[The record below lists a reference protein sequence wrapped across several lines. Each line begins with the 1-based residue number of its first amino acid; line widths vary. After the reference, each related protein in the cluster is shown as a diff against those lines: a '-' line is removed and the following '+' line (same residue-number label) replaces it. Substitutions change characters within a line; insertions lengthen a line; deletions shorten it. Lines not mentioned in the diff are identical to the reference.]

1 MTTDKKKL
9 YIISSLLLA
18 ALLIALFAP
27 AGSGRI
33 FAAILLLPGAVVCWF
48 GLKKRNAPSIHAKTV
63 LMLISVMGL
72 MYMMLYYLSALV
84 FGFVRTSYGLR
95 WQVIFRYILPIAG
108 IIAGA
113 EIVRHVL
120 CAQHGKAGKVF
131 TYFICLVADILI
143 QGSVTEVHSFASFM
157 DMVALRFFPGLLYN
171 LLFNYLTVRYGFLP
185 NIIYRALTVWIFYL
199 IPYGSAI
206 SDGVLALVN
215 LFLPIAI
222 YFFIDSLYE
231 RKKRYALGQKSLFRR
246 ALSKVL
252 TAVVVIIMIGTI
264 MLISNQF
271 SYGALVIATESMT
284 GELNKGDVA
293 IFEKYEGQFL
303 KEGQVIVYE
312 ENGRMVVHRIADIKI
327 INEVTRY
334 YTKGDAND
342 ANDAGFRLDGDI
354 VGLVNHKLPYFGF
367 PTLWLRSLF
376 TR

>member
-1 MTTDKKKL
+1 MTADKKRL
-9 YIISSLLLA
+9 YIISGTLLA

-33 FAAILLLPGAVVCWF
+33 LAAILLLPGAAVCWF
-48 GLKKRNAPSIHAKTV
+48 FLKKRPILSINTQMV
-63 LMLISVMGL
+63 LLLISVMGL
-72 MYMMLYYLSALV
+72 MYLVLYYMSALV
-84 FGFVRTSYGLR
+84 FGFTRTGYGLR
-95 WQVIFRYILPIAG
+95 ADVLFRLVIPIG
-108 IIAGA
+108 TIIVGA
-113 EIVRHVL
+113 EITRFVL
-120 CAQHGKAGKVF
+120 CAQHGKWGKVF
-131 TYFICLVADILI
+131 AYFICLVADILI

-185 NIIYRALTVWIFYL
+185 NIIYRALTVWVFYL

-206 SDGVLALVN
+206 SDGILALVN
-215 LFLPIAI
+215 LFLPILI

-271 SYGALVIATESMT
+271 SYGALVIATDSMT

-334 YTKGDAND
+334 YTKGDANED
-342 ANDAGFRLDGDI
+342 TDAGFRLDGDI